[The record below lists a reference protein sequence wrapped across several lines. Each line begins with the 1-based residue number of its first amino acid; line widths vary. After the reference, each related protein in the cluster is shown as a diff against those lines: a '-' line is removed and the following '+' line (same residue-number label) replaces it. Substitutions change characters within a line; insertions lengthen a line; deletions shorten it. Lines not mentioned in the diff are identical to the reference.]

1 MSVTMAVN
9 TQVDHSSTTTTSTS
23 STSGMGKDAFMRILV
38 TQMQNQD
45 PTKPM
50 DSTAYIA
57 QMAQFSSL
65 EQMTNVNDG
74 LSVLTQMQLTTQALT
89 LVGHN
94 VDIHNPA
101 GGDPITGKVESVKFV
116 GGQPK
121 LMVGGKEY
129 SLSDVLAVR

>member
-9 TQVDHSSTTTTSTS
+9 SQVDYSTTPTTSTS
-23 STSGMGKDAFMRILV
+23 NGGMDKDAFMRILI

-94 VDIHNPA
+94 IDLHNPA
-101 GGDPITGKVESVKFV
+101 GGDPITGKVESVKFD
-116 GGQPK
+116 GGVPK
-121 LMVGGKEY
+121 LVVGGKEY